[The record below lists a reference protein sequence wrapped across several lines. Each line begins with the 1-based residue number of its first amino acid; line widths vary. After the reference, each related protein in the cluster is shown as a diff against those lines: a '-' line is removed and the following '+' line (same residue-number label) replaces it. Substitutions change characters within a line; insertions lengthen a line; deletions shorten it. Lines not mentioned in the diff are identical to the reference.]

1 MDKLTMTEQEK
12 ERVSSFIREQKSEWD
27 AKEQEKVFNERL
39 QGKEYEPQQFPGY
52 DEAADLQEVRN
63 GWKSKLYKMFE
74 KKAKKEG
81 WGK

>member
-52 DEAADLQEVRN
+52 DEAAALQAVRN
-63 GWKSKLYKMFE
+63 GWKSKLDKMFE